1 MIWQQ
6 DFYSLSTYS
15 SLELELELELD
26 LDLVACFWF
35 VKFCYAALVVLV
47 LVVGV

>member
-6 DFYSLSTYS
+6 DFYSLSTCS
-15 SLELELELELD
+15 SLELELD